1 MHNVMKRLQMQVMKR
16 LQGFDDP
23 LSQQHHTIDRRRLL
37 SIGGR
42 AVASRVPYDVHEDP
56 ARDANLIRRAANA
69 RIPRLL
75 GMLLVVIIGQSGMD
89 GNIHSVEQPIACEV
103 IRAAFLRTG
112 GSNGGLVRAQGTWQA
127 RSRGRATPG
136 FERLHGHWVGSPISV
151 SVIVGFLLRHQP
163 WRRASGRLPEA
174 TLTASCFLSR
184 SARNASLTS
193 MWSCPDSMFSSSLAS
208 ALPAASALFSRW
220 L

>member
-1 MHNVMKRLQMQVMKR
+1 MKRLQMQVMKR

-89 GNIHSVEQPIACEV
+89 GNIHSVEQLIACEV

-112 GSNGGLVRAQGTWQA
+112 GSNGGLVRAEGTWQA
-127 RSRGRATPG
+127 RSRGGLLPG
-136 FERLHGHWVGSPISV
+136 
-151 SVIVGFLLRHQP
+151 
-163 WRRASGRLPEA
+163 
-174 TLTASCFLSR
+174 LS
-184 SARNASLTS
+184 ACMGTG
-193 MWSCPDSMFSSSLAS
+193 
-208 ALPAASALFSRW
+208 
-220 L
+220 